1 MAKVK
6 YNVIVKYNVYDFVEV
21 ELDEDT
27 NPDDALEI
35 AEQISYER
43 SLEDMSVELEYVEFQ
58 D

>member
-1 MAKVK
+1 MGKVK
-6 YNVIVKYNVYDFVEV
+6 YQVIVKYNVYDFVEV

-27 NPDDALEI
+27 NPNDAIEI

-43 SLEDMSVELEYVEFQ
+43 SLEDMSVELEYIEFQ